1 MANTKITA
9 ANIDSTSTGI
19 TFADLTVDT
28 TTLVVDASNNR
39 VGVGTDSPSTKLDV
53 NGAIRL
59 TDSTYS
65 IYSSSASAVIGHIG
79 NTANDLNIYSST
91 AGHNG
96 LRFHVNGIL
105 PTDNT
110 GTIIDADADL
120 GVSNYRF
127 KDLYLS
133 GTANVGS
140 VSSGSAS
147 SASEIIATSL
157 DNGTSFGS
165 NRMLK
170 LIGTSTTDN
179 SRMGIH
185 FTGNTGIGNGLA
197 IIEAVNEDQ
206 SAGHTSLRMH
216 TYSGSWNENNLVLK
230 SGNVGIGENNPL
242 NELHVNGNVHI
253 GDGEDYSSYAKL
265 AVYGN
270 VYQGDVALLIKN
282 DRYNDSS
289 ATASLIFEHRTHAGQ
304 GHAAKIICRRQSGYN
319 ESAGSKDAALDFYTA
334 EGGTLTRHMV
344 LNRSGQ
350 FGVGNNDT
358 FDAYAHHVIQSD
370 NDQKVLD
377 IKQNNSTGR
386 VLGLQ
391 YIPNGPDDTT
401 DYYMVCSDS
410 NTNDMFVFSNGNV
423 ANKNNSYGS
432 SSDIKIKQNI
442 TDANSQWND
451 IKALQFKNYKLKT
464 DVARYGEDNAD
475 TLLGLIAQDVETA
488 GMNGLVYESKD
499 EDSEGNKLDT
509 VTKGVKYSV
518 LYLKAVKAL
527 QEAIV
532 KIEDLESRIETLE
545 G

>member
-1 MANTKITA
+1 VANTKITA

-334 EGGTLTRHMV
+334 NGGTLARHMV

-370 NDQKVLD
+370 TTQKVLD

-532 KIEDLESRIETLE
+532 KI
-545 G
+545 

>member
-1 MANTKITA
+1 VANTKITA

-370 NDQKVLD
+370 TTQKVLD

-410 NTNDMFVFSNGNV
+410 NTNDMFVFANGNV

>member
-532 KIEDLESRIETLE
+532 KIEDLESRITELE